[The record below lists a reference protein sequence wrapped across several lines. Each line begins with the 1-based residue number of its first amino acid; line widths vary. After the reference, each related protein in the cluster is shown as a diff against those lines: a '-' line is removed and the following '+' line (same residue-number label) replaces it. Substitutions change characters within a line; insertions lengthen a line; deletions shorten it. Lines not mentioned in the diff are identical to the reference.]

1 MYENIPMYS
10 ANMAIRDKT
19 NISCIKTVYDSPH
32 PSGPFHWHDY
42 YSLDIITGGTG
53 IHNINGKE
61 VIPVRGDLILTTPT
75 DIHNFRS
82 DTCLDMS
89 SVLFSD
95 SVVDK
100 KYLYAIQNACS
111 VKLSESELAS
121 ALNCYRE
128 IEAANLKLRES
139 DDDLE
144 VDTVNLNLTLLLILL
159 AKKIGKPE
167 VVSGNKVTDLLQ
179 YLNMHFREH
188 LSIEKAAQA
197 IGLTPAYFSTWFKKN
212 VGMSYVEY
220 LNNLR
225 IDYAVSMI
233 KRGHSIID
241 SCYASGFGSLSHF
254 NHTFKNKLGVT
265 PKEFR

>member
-10 ANMAIRDKT
+10 ANMAICDKT
-19 NISCIKTVYDSPH
+19 NISCKKTVYDSLH
-32 PSGPFHWHDY
+32 PSGPLHWHNY
-42 YSLDIITGGTG
+42 YSLDIVTEGTG
-53 IHNINGKE
+53 VHDINGKE
-61 VIPVRGDLILTTPT
+61 FIPITGDLILTTPT

-82 DTCLDMS
+82 DSYLDMS
-89 SVLFSD
+89 SILFTD
-95 SVVDK
+95 DVVEK
-100 KYLYAIQNACS
+100 KYLYAIQNACT
-111 VKLSESELAS
+111 VKLTENELSS

-128 IEAANLKLRES
+128 IESANIKLREC
-139 DDDLE
+139 DNELE
-144 VDTVNLNLTLLLILL
+144 SDTVKLNLTLILIML

-167 VVSGNKVTDLLQ
+167 EVSGSKVTDLLQ
-179 YLNMHFREH
+179 YLNMHFREP
-188 LSIEKAAQA
+188 LSIEKAAQV

-254 NHTFKNKLGVT
+254 NHIFKQKLGVT
-265 PKEFR
+265 PKAFR